1 MPLCY
6 FRFCGLASPSLDKDG
21 TQMLQSL
28 PLDEIVHFTGVPHP
42 LTIPL
47 TAELSVMIAE
57 ALCCCALSS
66 RKLGQC

>member
-1 MPLCY
+1 
-6 FRFCGLASPSLDKDG
+6 
-21 TQMLQSL
+21 MLQSL